1 MKKPVPDASWPASWR
16 TAYAFDCMEFFGEQA
31 RAPGYVCAYQTRF
44 AKLIEAVEAHVP
56 RGGRIIDV
64 AAAQGNFSL
73 ALAERGYDV
82 TWNDLREELA
92 GYVELKFE
100 RGTVRYRG
108 GDAFALGEGDFDAV
122 VITEIIEHV
131 AHPDEFLTRVAS
143 LVRPGGHVFM
153 TTPNGGYV
161 RNRLPRF
168 STFADPSVFEDVQF
182 KPDADGHIFLL
193 HADEIPALAEAAGLE
208 IRDLQLFTNP
218 LTAGHIKLSLLHKV
232 VPKATIMRLEK
243 TSQTVLPGDVARRL
257 LTQLG
262 VWFRKPDGA
271 AA

>member
-1 MKKPVPDASWPASWR
+1 MKKPVVASDWPASWR
-16 TAYAFDCMEFFGEQA
+16 TAYAFDCMEFFGEDA
-31 RAPGYVCAYQTRF
+31 RAPGYVCAYRTRF
-44 AKLIEAVEAHVP
+44 NKLIEAVEAHVP

-73 ALAERGYDV
+73 ALAERGYAV

-92 GYVELKFE
+92 GYVQLKHE
-100 RGTVRYRG
+100 SGDITYRG
-108 GDAFALGEGDFDAV
+108 GDAFGLDIGGFDAV

-131 AHPDEFLTRVAS
+131 AHPDKFLAQVAT
-143 LVRPGGHVFM
+143 LVRPGGYVFM
-153 TTPNGGYV
+153 TTPNGGYI

-168 STFADPSVFEDVQF
+168 STFADPSVFEAVQF

-193 HADEIPALAEAAGLE
+193 HADEIPSLADAAGLE
-208 IRDLQLFTNP
+208 IKDLQLFTNP
-218 LTAGHIKLSLLHKV
+218 LTAGHVKLSLLHKV
-232 VPKATIMRLEK
+232 MPQAAIMRLERA
-243 TSQTVLPGDVARRL
+243 SQSALPADVARRL

-262 VWFRKPDGA
+262 VCFQKPRA